1 MSLTKHEFLQK
12 IRQLPGGTLW
22 AFAIKQAW
30 AALFGGLMLGAIIF
44 TSLVDL
50 PWLSNYDWLFLFAI
64 AIQLFMLVTK
74 LEKPHEVITICLFHL
89 VGLGMELFKTSSSV
103 GSWSYPGD
111 AFFKLG
117 NVPLFSGF
125 MYAAVGSYIAR
136 AWRVLNL
143 SFSNYPLRKFTVVFA
158 IAVYGN
164 FFLDHYGYDIRYLLF
179 AALVVLFARV
189 RVSYSVAKKVRHMP
203 LLLGFALIAL
213 FIWLGE
219 NIGTY
224 TSTWLYPSQVD
235 HWHVVGVQKFGSW
248 LLLMVISFIMVDIL
262 YFLRSQRATHRQPAE
277 TTHPKGSLRAPAE
290 EPELATDARLHGQP

>member
-1 MSLTKHEFLQK
+1 MTKLTKHDFLQK
-12 IRQLPGGTLW
+12 TRQLPGGALW
-22 AFAIKQAW
+22 TFAIKQGW

-44 TSLVDL
+44 THYVGL
-50 PWLSNYDWLFLFAI
+50 PGLSRYDWLFLFAI
-64 AIQLFMLVTK
+64 FVQLFMLAAR

-89 VGLGMELFKTSSSV
+89 TGLGMELFKTSSGV

-143 SFSNYPLRKFTVVFA
+143 SFKHYPPRKFTVMLAAA
-158 IAVYGN
+158 IYGN

-179 AALVVLFARV
+179 AGLLVLFGRV
-189 RVSYSVAKKVRHMP
+189 QVSYAVNEKIRHMP
-203 LLLGFALIAL
+203 LVAGFALVAL

-219 NIGTY
+219 NISTY
-224 TSTWLYPSQVD
+224 SSVWLYPTQRV
-235 HWHVVGVQKFGSW
+235 HWHVVGVQKLGSW
-248 LLLMVISFIMVDIL
+248 LLLMVISFTMVDML
-262 YFLRSQRATHRQPAE
+262 YY
-277 TTHPKGSLRAPAE
+277 LRA
-290 EPELATDARLHGQP
+290 RQKN